1 MFVALI
7 AVRTAFVSRENV
19 AAALAGPET
28 FVISCLVMR
37 AVPNTVSV
45 RTERVYAHRDGTD
58 AIAHCVS
65 KLFFCF
71 RNLSIELRKQ
81 FTCN

>member
-28 FVISCLVMR
+28 FVISCLAMR

-45 RTERVYAHRDGTD
+45 RMVRVCARRDGTD
-58 AIAHCVS
+58 AIVRYVS
-65 KLFFCF
+65 KLFPIVIYLL
-71 RNLSIELRKQ
+71 N
-81 FTCN
+81 